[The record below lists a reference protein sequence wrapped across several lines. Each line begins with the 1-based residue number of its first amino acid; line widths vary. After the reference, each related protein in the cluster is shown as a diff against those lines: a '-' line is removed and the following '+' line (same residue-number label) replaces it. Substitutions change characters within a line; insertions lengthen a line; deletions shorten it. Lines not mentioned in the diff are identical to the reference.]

1 LITVLEYIFRIS
13 APSLRQNLM
22 MLADCTKLIKSFML
36 PCMIKQLALTEL
48 SSDETKI
55 MVSYSFLVF

>member
-13 APSLRQNLM
+13 APSLRQNL